1 MSFNCNDEWE
11 SYCSDTFDL
20 TINDVNKFHS
30 SVINNTSNTFPK
42 SSQIY
47 ISTTTKISY
56 LSNSIDIF
64 DVFWKIPIISY
75 TTLGEG
81 VIKKQIK
88 YSFKNIDEFK
98 SIDTMLKK
106 YSIYNVQ
113 QIAYVNN
120 PDKNIYKDTRKI
132 NIGLCDKDITSLR
145 SKKKSAFYNCFVL
158 IIRIFDSDQ
167 DKYKEAHVKVFNTG
181 KLELPGIKSKK
192 YHMLILNTLVDIL
205 NKNCNINISFLD
217 KHETVLINSNFT
229 CGYCLNREKLAII
242 LRNKYNIETSYDPC
256 SYPGIMSK
264 LYLNNARNKISFMIF
279 RTGSVLIV
287 GKCNEEDIYK
297 VYNNLTEIFMNEFQ
311 NIVVDNKVEEVI
323 ENKKIK
329 NRGLKKFKTIIKST
343 GETKVPSPHILN

>member
-11 SYCSDTFDL
+11 SYCSDTFEL
-20 TINDVNKFHS
+20 TAHEVANYHS
-30 SVINNTSNTFPK
+30 SEVNDTLITFPK
-42 SSQIY
+42 CSQIY

-56 LSNSIDIF
+56 LSTSIDIF
-64 DVFWKIPIISY
+64 DVFWNIPIIPY
-75 TTLGEG
+75 TTLQAG

-88 YSFKNIDEFK
+88 YSFKNKEEFK
-98 SIDTMLKK
+98 PVDNMLKK
-106 YSIYNVQ
+106 YQIYNVQ

-158 IIRIFDSDQ
+158 IIRIFDNEQ

-192 YHMLILNTLVDIL
+192 YHMLVLNTLVDIL
-205 NKNCNINISFLD
+205 NKNCNSNISFLD

-229 CGYCLNREKLAII
+229 CGYCLNREKLSSI

-264 LYLNNARNKISFMIF
+264 LYLNNSSNKISFMIF

-287 GKCNEEDIYK
+287 GKCGEDDIYE
-297 VYNNLTEIFMNEFQ
+297 VYKKLKNIFKDEFKS
-311 NIVVDNKVEEVI
+311 IVVDNNDDEGVVI
-323 ENKKIK
+323 ENKKGRNK
-329 NRGLKKFKTIIKST
+329 ALKKYKTIIKT
-343 GETKVPSPHILN
+343 DGQTPLANL

>member
-1 MSFNCNDEWE
+1 MSFNCNDEWD

-20 TINDVNKFHS
+20 TDCQVNKTHS
-30 SVINNTSNTFPK
+30 SEVIDKSMTFPK
-42 SSQIY
+42 CSQIY

-56 LSNSIDIF
+56 LSNSVDIF
-64 DVFWKIPIISY
+64 DVFWNIPIISY
-75 TTLGEG
+75 TTLQQG

-88 YSFKNIDEFK
+88 YSFKNNNEFK
-98 SIDTMLKK
+98 QIDDMLKK
-106 YSIYNVQ
+106 YPIHNVQ

-120 PDKNIYKDTRKI
+120 PTKNIYKDTRKI

-158 IIRIFDSDQ
+158 IIRIFDNEL

-192 YHMLILNTLVDIL
+192 YHMLVLNTLVDIL

-229 CGYCLNREKLAII
+229 CGYCLNREKLATI

-264 LYLNNARNKISFMIF
+264 LYINNSSKKISFMIF

-287 GKCNEEDIYK
+287 GKCVEEDIYK
-297 VYNNLTEIFMNEFQ
+297 VYKKLINIFTDEFQ
-311 NIVVDNKVEEVI
+311 NIVVDNVSNGFIETKKV
-323 ENKKIK
+323 KTKA
-329 NRGLKKFKTIIKST
+329 LKKFKTIIKT
-343 GETKVPSPHILN
+343 GG